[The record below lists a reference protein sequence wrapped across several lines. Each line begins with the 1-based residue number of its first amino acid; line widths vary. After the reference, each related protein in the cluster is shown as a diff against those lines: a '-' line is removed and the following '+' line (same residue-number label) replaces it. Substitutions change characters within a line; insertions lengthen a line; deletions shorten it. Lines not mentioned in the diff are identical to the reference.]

1 MYMYQPAD
9 DEWVTD
15 LRDWIQSNPLN
26 LQSLPGFEYI
36 PIRDE
41 PDPEKRLRRIME
53 MINSSVR
60 PAPIVKP
67 KIEPITE
74 AQTLRQLNSKIRK
87 LLDMNT
93 KENGYAHASDIRELR
108 RAKALILKRS
118 SPS

>member
-53 MINSSVR
+53 MINSSMR
-60 PAPIVKP
+60 PAPSVKP
-67 KIEPITE
+67 KIGSITE

-108 RAKALILKRS
+108 RVKALILKRS

>member
-1 MYMYQPAD
+1 MYQPAD

-60 PAPIVKP
+60 PAPSVKPKP
-67 KIEPITE
+67 KIESITRPR
-74 AQTLRQLNSKIRK
+74 TLKQLNSKIRK